1 MNNLLKYFG
10 YLVVF
15 IIVVFILLNILDK
28 MGVGCLYD
36 CHIYN
41 DMSGKT
47 IVHKDGKTYINNKEV
62 KGL

>member
-28 MGVGCLYD
+28 MGVGCLYNCED
-36 CHIYN
+36 NRTPTYGQVN
-41 DMSGKT
+41 N
-47 IVHKDGKTYINNKEV
+47 YINGKLV
-62 KGL
+62 R